1 MEKISAYF
9 ENDIEPPYELIS
21 HPDRSLREHLGSCD
35 TISHQM
41 LALKYI
47 NANTF
52 YDFGLLEKMRHLLVY
67 FHDFGKGSFFQLK
80 IIKATEESSKN
91 QAFKDRPATQ
101 VYLNFFNENRR
112 VLFEKEIAQN
122 DRLGNHAKLGSYFVL
137 PNFQNDDIIL
147 SFILLKII
155 RRHHGNLNNF
165 FTSQKGELQIQLDDS
180 DITFLEKQIEQQDFG
195 AYQKILD
202 EQNLSTNRSSWEEV
216 KTYFSSGRRFVK
228 IQSAFEAQKEIKYF
242 FIQHFLFSLLLSADK
257 GDMMLDGNL
266 KRDLSFI
273 ENHRLPLSIITKYK
287 EWKHKDDKPR
297 AIDFTREEAY
307 NMVVSNAQKY
317 SKKAF
322 FSITLPTG
330 LGKTY
335 AAYNV
340 AVTLQNAFADQ
351 TGKTPRIVYVLP
363 FTSIIDQNEAILREI
378 MAKTEGV
385 KETWLSKN
393 HYLSDYNKKYD
404 ESELI
409 RDEPEY
415 LADGWEH
422 DVIVTT
428 FVQFLEGIFTDRN
441 RLLRKFHNMTNAIFI
456 LDEVQ
461 NIPPQ
466 YFEVVELVFKKM
478 NEYFNTKFVFVTATQ
493 PFLFKNT
500 DDVQELADPKKYFQG
515 LERIT
520 LDQSILKEKGKL
532 DIDSF
537 SDILIED
544 IEKQSDKSFLIICNT
559 IKSSQAIYQKL
570 VDKFGEVL
578 YLSSSILPFIRI
590 DVINQIKRTKGQHQ
604 IIVSTQVVE
613 AGVDID
619 LDIVYRDFAPMDSIN
634 QSAGRCNRN
643 GENGGGCVKLF
654 DLNKAQYIYDAVLT
668 NLTAEILNNYEKEIP
683 EAKLYDL
690 NLAYAKAVRERK
702 TEANDMSARLIKA
715 MYELKTEDIARD
727 FKLIKEDYRSYNV
740 FIPVNEKAKEIW
752 VKYKERCAI
761 EDDYERKRKIKEV
774 KPELLQYVTRFPKNK
789 YTLPVGQEERSIIY
803 EDNWEAWYDLKTGF
817 KILDETTFII

>member
-1 MEKISAYF
+1 MEKISAFF
-9 ENDIEPPYELIS
+9 ETNIEPPYELIS
-21 HPDRSLREHLGSCD
+21 HPDRSLREHLGSCNA
-35 TISHQM
+35 ISELM

-52 YDFGLLEKMRHLLVY
+52 YDAVLLENMRHLLVY

-80 IIKATEESSKN
+80 IIKATECSTKN
-91 QAFKDRPATQ
+91 LTFKDRPSTQ
-101 VYLNFFNENRR
+101 AYLKFFNENRR
-112 VLFEKEIAQN
+112 AIFEKEIEEN
-122 DRLGNHAKLGSYFVL
+122 DRLGNHAKLGGYFVL
-137 PNFQNDDIIL
+137 PNFQNEDIIL

-180 DITFLEKQIEQQDFG
+180 DIIFLEKQIAQQDFE
-195 AYQKILD
+195 AYQKILN
-202 EQNLSTNRSSWEEV
+202 EQNLTTFKSSWEQI
-216 KTYFSSGRRFVK
+216 KTELSSGRRFVK
-228 IQSAFEAQKEIKYF
+228 IQTAFEAQKEVKYF
-242 FIQHFLFSLLLSADK
+242 FVQHFLFSLLLSADK
-257 GDMMLDGNL
+257 GDMMLDGDL

-273 ENHRLPLSIITKYK
+273 ENHRLPLNIINNYK
-287 EWKHKDDKPR
+287 DGKHKDGKPR
-297 AIDFTREEAY
+297 AIDIIREEAY
-307 NMVVSNAQKY
+307 NMVADNAKKY
-317 SKKAF
+317 SGKAF

-340 AVTLQNAFADQ
+340 AVTLQNAFAEQ
-351 TGKTPRIVYVLP
+351 TGKTPRIIYVLP

-378 MAKTEGV
+378 MSNTEGV

-404 ESELI
+404 ESELM

-441 RLLRKFHNMTNAIFI
+441 RLLRKFHNMTNAVFI

-466 YFEVVELVFKKM
+466 YFEVIELVFKKM

-493 PFLFKNT
+493 PFLFKNA

-520 LDQSILKEKGKL
+520 LDQTILKEKGKL
-532 DIDSF
+532 DIDAF
-537 SDILIED
+537 SEILIED
-544 IEKQSDKSFLIICNT
+544 IETQSDKSFLIICNT
-559 IKSSQAIYQKL
+559 IKSSQTIYQKL
-570 VDKFGEVL
+570 TDKFGEVL

-590 DVINQIKRTKGQHQ
+590 EVINQIKNTKGRQLV
-604 IIVSTQVVE
+604 VSTQVVE

-643 GENGGGCVKLF
+643 GDNGGGFVKLF
-654 DLNKAQYIYDAVLT
+654 DLDKAQYIYDTVLT
-668 NLTAEILNNYEKEIP
+668 SITAEILRGYDNLIP

-702 TEANDMSARLIKA
+702 AEDNDKSAQLIKA
-715 MYELKTEDIARD
+715 MCELRTEDIARD
-727 FKLIKEDYRSYNV
+727 FKLIKEDYRNYNV
-740 FIPVNEKAKEIW
+740 FIPVNDEAKAIW
-752 VKYKERCAI
+752 QEYKIRCGI
-761 EDDYERKRKIKEV
+761 EDDFERKRKIKEV
-774 KPELLQYVTRFPKNK
+774 KPQLLQYVTRFPKDK
-789 YTLPVGQEERSIIY
+789 FETKSEASIIY
-803 EDNWEAWYDLKTGF
+803 VENWKEYYDLKTGF
-817 KILDETTFII
+817 KNVEDKTLIV

>member
-1 MEKISAYF
+1 MDKISVSF
-9 ENDIEPPYELIS
+9 ENDIEMPYELIS
-21 HPDRSLREHLGSCD
+21 HPDRSLREHLGSCNA
-35 TISHQM
+35 ISLRM

-52 YDFGLLEKMRHLLVY
+52 YDVALLEKMRHLLVY

-80 IIKATEESSKN
+80 IIDATEKGTKN
-91 QAFKDRPATQ
+91 QSFKDRPATQ
-101 VYLNFFNENRR
+101 AYLKFFNENRR
-112 VLFEKEIAQN
+112 LLFEKEIAQN
-122 DRLGNHAKLGSYFVL
+122 DRLGNHAKIGGYFVL
-137 PNFQNDDIIL
+137 SNFKNVDTIIE
-147 SFILLKII
+147 FILLKII
-155 RRHHGNLNNF
+155 KRHHGNLTNF
-165 FTSQKGELQIQLDDS
+165 FADKENRPQIRFDSNDIEYFERQLS
-180 DITFLEKQIEQQDFG
+180 VLDFE
-195 AYQKILD
+195 AYQKILED
-202 EQNLSTNRSSWEEV
+202 QNLKVLFIDWDKIKLRFSKKTEFDDAKMALEEL
-216 KTYFSSGRRFVK
+216 
-228 IQSAFEAQKEIKYF
+228 KEVKYF
-242 FIQHFLFSLLLSADK
+242 FLQHYLFSLLLSADK
-257 GDMMLDGNL
+257 GDMMLDGDF

-273 ENHRLPLSIITKYK
+273 ENHRLPLNIINKYK
-287 EWKHKDDKPR
+287 DWKHRDTMPR
-297 AIDFTREEAY
+297 AIDITREEAY
-307 NMVVSNAQKY
+307 NMVADNAKKY
-317 SKKAF
+317 SEKAF

-378 MAKTEGV
+378 MSNTEGV

-404 ESELI
+404 ESELM

-493 PFLFKNT
+493 PFLFKNA

-515 LERIT
+515 LKRIT

-532 DIDSF
+532 DIETF
-537 SDILIED
+537 SEILIKD
-544 IEKQSDKSFLIICNT
+544 IENQKDKSFLIICNT

-570 VDKFGEVL
+570 TDKFGEVL

-590 DVINQIKRTKGQHQ
+590 EVINQIKKTKGRQLV
-604 IIVSTQVVE
+604 VSTQVVE

-643 GENGGGCVKLF
+643 GDNGGGFVKLF
-654 DLNKAQYIYDAVLT
+654 DLDKSQYIYDTVLT
-668 NLTAEILNNYEKEIP
+668 NLTAEILRGYDNQIP

-702 TEANDMSARLIKA
+702 AEANDMSAKLIQA
-715 MYELKTEDIARD
+715 MYELRTEDIARD
-727 FKLIKEDYRSYNV
+727 FKLIKEDYRSHNV
-740 FIPVNEKAKEIW
+740 FIPVDEKAKAIW
-752 VKYKERCAI
+752 RKYIDCCKT
-761 EDDYERKRKIKEV
+761 EDDYERKRKIKEI
-774 KPELLQYVTRFPKNK
+774 KPELLQYVTRFPKDK
-789 YTLPVGQEERSIIY
+789 FETKSEASIIY
-803 EDNWEAWYDLKTGF
+803 VENWKEYYDLKTGF
-817 KILDETTFII
+817 KNTEDKTLII